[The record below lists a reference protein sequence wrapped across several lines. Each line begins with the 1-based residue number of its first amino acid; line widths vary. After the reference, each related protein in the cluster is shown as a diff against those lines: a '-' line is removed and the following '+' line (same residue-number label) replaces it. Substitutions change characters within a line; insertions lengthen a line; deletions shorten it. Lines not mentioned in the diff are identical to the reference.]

1 MTNSAVTDHVRVFH
15 VWLGLGAV
23 AVFLYSG
30 LYMRRQFPE
39 AYAAHDAIR
48 YLYRANHIY
57 ILFTALLNLTLGF
70 QLSDAGRRGKGTL
83 QMVAS
88 ALVAAAVPLLVSA
101 FFVEAPQGLSRAA
114 AHRAR
119 DRVCRRRH
127 RSSRCGALENVVK
140 VFSGDAMFQYL
151 RRLARRLIGRGGW
164 RGPFAEPPYDPH
176 APVRE
181 PRRRG
186 PGGRDTAVAVAEPE
200 DREPTRAVGRST
212 HR

>member
-1 MTNSAVTDHVRVFH
+1 MTNSAVTDRVRVFH

-57 ILFTALLNLTLGF
+57 ILFAALLNLTLGL

-101 FFVEAPQGLSRAA
+101 FFVEAPKASPERPLTVLGI
-114 AHRAR
+114 
-119 DRVCRRRH
+119 VC
-127 RSSRCGALENVVK
+127 
-140 VFSGDAMFQYL
+140 
-151 RRLARRLIGRGGW
+151 
-164 RGPFAEPPYDPH
+164 
-176 APVRE
+176 
-181 PRRRG
+181 
-186 PGGRDTAVAVAEPE
+186 AVAGTGLHGVA
-200 DREPTRAVGRST
+200 RWRTS
-212 HR
+212 